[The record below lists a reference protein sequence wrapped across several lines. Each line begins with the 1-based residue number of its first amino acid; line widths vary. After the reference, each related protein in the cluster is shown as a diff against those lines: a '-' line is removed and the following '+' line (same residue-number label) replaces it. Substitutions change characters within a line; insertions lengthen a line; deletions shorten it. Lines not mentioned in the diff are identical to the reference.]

1 MTKGLGTLP
10 ENQLLPTDTSCA
22 AFQLYDMEEE
32 VEEEREKKKR
42 FIDSAF
48 EEI

>member
-1 MTKGLGTLP
+1 MTKALGTLP
-10 ENQLLPTDTSCA
+10 ENQMLPTDTPSA

-32 VEEEREKKKR
+32 VKEGREKKKR
-42 FIDSAF
+42 FIDSAY